1 MRHHSEGQWT
11 VDFGLCLCCR
21 RTERGVSTCKYHTC
35 ERNPHPDPDRVKNKR
50 TNIMYNYNLE
60 KETFSWNRN
69 FKSVIDTINQFYGIY
84 VNKQLV
90 H

>member
-1 MRHHSEGQWT
+1 MVEFPRIINYFT
-11 VDFGLCLCCR
+11 
-21 RTERGVSTCKYHTC
+21 
-35 ERNPHPDPDRVKNKR
+35 NR